1 MVAFTPAAH
10 AVTNGCL
17 PAIKYLVNHGA
28 DVRQQRSK
36 GNITLLHTAALLGIN
51 MNFTSLVLFHCC
63 LWFMLQRVFTL
74 DYLLPCFVLD
84 LFLLLFSA

>member
-1 MVAFTPAAH
+1 MIITNFSWLVWILMLAFTPAVH

-36 GNITLLHTAALLGIN
+36 GNITLLHTAALLG
-51 MNFTSLVLFHCC
+51 MKRNFA
-63 LWFMLQRVFTL
+63 
-74 DYLLPCFVLD
+74 P
-84 LFLLLFSA
+84 LLLFLHTACVSMH